1 MDMERKMRNVF
12 RRGAAAALLVLATGA
27 IAAPAAVGDLKLRIE
42 VTQDSK
48 HDLSEPMRDI
58 LARAGVMQP
67 TDGPATE
74 RFNFLPSFE
83 EITGLVQKPGDAS
96 RSQVGP
102 VNIPAPDVLK
112 AFNGLSGSESGGF
125 LPPDTT
131 GDVSPTHFFQMVNIR
146 WMLFDKTTG
155 GRVFATP
162 ANGNS
167 FFAGFG
173 GLCESTNRGDPLV
186 LWDDAAGRWIVSQF
200 AFTSQTVGPF
210 LQCVAVSQTADPLG
224 AYYRYS
230 FAYPAFNDYGKMGV
244 WRTTD
249 NAQNA
254 YLFTMH
260 EFAGSF
266 QGASFAA
273 VERDKM
279 LQGLPAKFI
288 RVGGIDAYGALP
300 FHLEGQF
307 AMPES
312 ACPMFVDR
320 NPTSTGYRIWDLCLD
335 WEAGTTSFTDAP
347 TNIASDSYAQGLAG
361 IPQLGSAVRLDD
373 FGNNTMYLAAIRA
386 YGPTGPG
393 EATAVINHA
402 VDVGAD
408 RAGAR
413 WVQFGFTPGESAT
426 STPAGEFRNGF
437 ESASPTKLAKRLLDQ
452 GTFAPGTEH
461 RWMGSINQD
470 KNGNIGFAYNVGS
483 TTANA
488 QIRHTGRARTDA
500 PGLMRDEIVPTGAIE
515 DCTPAT
521 TGAQLAA
528 PQSGRTN
535 SRWGDYSTTGVDPSD
550 DCTFWHTNEYYATT
564 SNANW
569 QTRIC
574 SFKLSECGQPDF
586 SVEAT
591 PVTLVPFCAAPA
603 ASKVFTIRAGALGGF
618 AGTVTLSTSGFPAGI
633 TPSFGSSTLS
643 PGTTTTLTLN
653 GFASTAAGTY
663 QGTVTGI
670 SGALSR
676 TTPVRFGISTAPA
689 AAPSLATPANGSTG
703 VSIRPNL
710 SWNAPGGLSYKIE
723 LSLSSTFA
731 TILETGTSTTNSY
744 TPTLLLSTTTQYF
757 WRVTPNNYCG
767 VGTVSAVGNFTTGL
781 AGVCPAGTI
790 AIPVFQD
797 DVALDLI
804 SWTTQ
809 SISGDAAAAWK
820 KAVPPAGTGLL
831 TRAWVAGNS
840 SASAADQRLISPPI
854 TLPAAAQRPITLA
867 FDAHHQYETD
877 GAVNCWDGGFV
888 EISTDAGASW
898 TPLGNQR
905 TLTDVYPGVLSG
917 SVSAGEFAWC
927 RQATP
932 GTPVRSIFTL
942 DDYAGQLVQL
952 RFRSVSDN
960 NTPGTAP
967 AGWSIDN
974 FEVKGCDPQ

>member
-1 MDMERKMRNVF
+1 MRNVF
-12 RRGAAAALLVLATGA
+12 KGSAAAALLVLATGA
-27 IAAPAAVGDLKLRIE
+27 IAAPTAVGEQKLRIE
-42 VTQDSK
+42 VGMDSK

-58 LARAGVMQP
+58 LARAGVTQP
-67 TDGPATE
+67 AIGPATE

-83 EITGLVQKPGDAS
+83 ELTGLVQKPGDSS
-96 RSQVGP
+96 RSQIGP

-112 AFNGLSGSESGGF
+112 AFNGISGTEAGGF

-131 GDVSPTHFFQMVNIR
+131 GDVSPAHFFQMVNIR

-155 GRVFATP
+155 NRVFPTP

-173 GLCESTNRGDPLV
+173 GLCETTNRGDPLV

-210 LQCVAVSQTADPLG
+210 LQCVAISQTADPLG

-230 FAYPAFNDYGKMGV
+230 FAYPFFNDYGKMGV

-249 NAQNA
+249 SSQNA
-254 YLFTMH
+254 YLFSMH
-260 EFAGSF
+260 EFTTTF
-266 QGASFAA
+266 QGTSFAA
-273 VERDKM
+273 VQRDKM
-279 LQGLPAKFI
+279 LVGQPAKFI
-288 RVGGIDAYGALP
+288 RAGGLDAFGALP
-300 FHLEGQF
+300 FHLEGLF

-320 NPTSTGYRIWDLCLD
+320 IAVGTGYRVWDFCID
-335 WEAGTTSFTDAP
+335 WEAGTTTFTNTP
-347 TNIASDSYAQGLAG
+347 TLIASDSYAQGLAG
-361 IPQLGSAVRLDD
+361 IPQLGSTVRLDD
-373 FGNNTMYLAAIRA
+373 FGNNTMYLAALRA
-386 YGPTGPG
+386 YGPNGPG

-413 WVQFGFTPGESAT
+413 WAQFGFTQGESITARIPGEFK
-426 STPAGEFRNGF
+426 GGF
-437 ESASPTKLAKRLLDQ
+437 ESEPPTKLAKRLVDQ

-488 QIRHTGRARTDA
+488 QIRHTARARTDA
-500 PGLMRDEIVPTGAIE
+500 PGLMRDEIVPAGAIE
-515 DCTPAT
+515 DCTSVT

-528 PQSGRTN
+528 PQSGRPN
-535 SRWGDYSTTGVDPSD
+535 ARWGDYSTTGIDPSD

-569 QTRIC
+569 QTRVC
-574 SFKLSECGQPDF
+574 SFKLAECGQADF

-591 PVTLVPFCAAPA
+591 PTSIVPFCAAPS
-603 ASKVFTIRAGALGGF
+603 ASRTFNIRAGGLGSF
-618 AGTVTLSTSGFPAGI
+618 TGTVALSASGFPVGI
-633 TPSFGSSTLS
+633 TPTFGSLTLNAGQS
-643 PGTTTTLTLN
+643 TTLTLN
-653 GFASTAAGTY
+653 GFNLAAPGTY

-670 SGALSR
+670 SGAVSR
-676 TTPVRFGISTAPA
+676 TAAVRFGISAAPVAAPTLTAPA
-689 AAPSLATPANGSTG
+689 NGATG

-710 SWNAPGGLSYKIE
+710 SWNAQVGAIGYTIE
-723 LSLSSTFA
+723 LSLSNSFA

-744 TPTLLLSTTTQYF
+744 TPALLLATNTQYF

-767 VGTVSAVGNFTTGL
+767 VGAVSATGNFTTGL
-781 AGVCPAGTI
+781 AGACPAGTNDLT
-790 AIPVFQD
+790 AFSDTVD
-797 DVALDLI
+797 GDKVA
-804 SWTTQ
+804 WTTQ
-809 SISGDAAAAWK
+809 SISGDAAAAWSK
-820 KAVPPAGTGLL
+820 RIPPAGTGLA
-831 TRAWVAGNS
+831 TRSWVAGNS
-840 SASAADQRLISPPI
+840 VSAIADQRLISPPI
-854 TLPAAAQRPITLA
+854 TMPAAARRPLTLA
-867 FDAHHQYETD
+867 FDAHHQYEVD

-888 EISTDAGASW
+888 EISTNAGASW
-898 TPLGNQR
+898 LPLGNQR
-905 TLTDVYPGVLSG
+905 TLTDAYPGVLSG
-917 SVSAGEFAWC
+917 SGSAGESAWC

-932 GTPVRSIFTL
+932 GTAVRSIFTL
-942 DDYAGQLVQL
+942 DEFAGQTVQL
-952 RFRSVSDN
+952 RFRSVSDD
-960 NTPGTAP
+960 NTSGPAP

-974 FEVKGCDPQ
+974 IFVKGCTTD

>member
-1 MDMERKMRNVF
+1 MRNVF
-12 RRGAAAALLVLATGA
+12 KGSAAAALLILATGA
-27 IAAPAAVGDLKLRIE
+27 IAAPTAVGDLKLRIE
-42 VTQDSK
+42 VGQDAK
-48 HDLSEPMRDI
+48 HDVSEPMRDI
-58 LARAGVMQP
+58 LSRAGITQP
-67 TDGPATE
+67 ALGPVKE

-83 EITGLVQKPGDAS
+83 ELTGLVQKPGDPS
-96 RSQVGP
+96 RSQVSP
-102 VNIPAPDVLK
+102 INVPAPDVLK

-146 WMLFDKTTG
+146 WMLFDKATG
-155 GRVFATP
+155 NRVFATP

-173 GLCESTNRGDPLV
+173 GVCETTNQGDPLV
-186 LWDDAAGRWIVSQF
+186 LWDDAAGRWVVSQF
-200 AFTSQTVGPF
+200 GFSSTTTAPWF
-210 LQCVAVSQTADPLG
+210 QCVAISQTADPLG
-224 AYYRYS
+224 AYYRYA
-230 FAYPAFNDYGKMGV
+230 FQYPAFNDYGKMGI

-249 NAQNA
+249 SSQNA

-260 EFAGSF
+260 EFSGTPF
-266 QGASFAA
+266 VGASFAA

-288 RVGGIDAYGALP
+288 RAGGIDAFGVLP

-307 AMPES
+307 AMPEG

-320 NPTSTGYRIWDLCLD
+320 IPTGVGYRVWDFCLNWD
-335 WEAGTTSFTDAP
+335 AGTTTFTNTP
-347 TNIASDSYAQGLAG
+347 TNILSDSYVQGLAG
-361 IPQLGSAVRLDD
+361 IPQLGSTVRLDD
-373 FGNNTMYLAAIRA
+373 FDTNTMYLAAMRA
-386 YGPTGPG
+386 YGPNGPG
-393 EATAVINHA
+393 EATAVINHS
-402 VDVGAD
+402 VDVGGD
-408 RAGAR
+408 RSGVR
-413 WVQFGFTPGESAT
+413 WVQFGFTPGEPT
-426 STPAGEFRNGF
+426 TTQVAGEFKSGF
-437 ESASPTKLAKRLLDQ
+437 ESTPTAMAKRLIDQ
-452 GTFAPGTEH
+452 GTFAPGTTEH

-470 KNGNIGFAYNVGS
+470 KSGNIGLAYNVS
-483 TTANA
+483 SPTANA
-488 QIRHTGRARTDA
+488 QIRHTARARTDT
-500 PGLMRDEIVPTGAIE
+500 PGLMRDEVGGSSFLE

-528 PQSGRTN
+528 PQAGRPF
-535 SRWGDYSTTGVDPSD
+535 SRWGDYSFTAVDPSD

-569 QTRIC
+569 QTRVC
-574 SFKLSECGQPDF
+574 SFKLPECGQADF

-591 PVTLVPFCAAPA
+591 PTTLVAFCAAPA
-603 ASKVFTIRAGALGGF
+603 ASRVFTIRVGALGSF
-618 AGTVTLSTSGFPAGI
+618 AGTVTLSASGFPAGI
-633 TPSFGSSTLS
+633 TPTFGTLTLN
-643 PGTTTTLTLN
+643 PGQTTTLTLN
-653 GFASTAAGTY
+653 GFATVAPGTY
-663 QGTVTGI
+663 QGTVTGV

-676 TTPVRFGISTAPA
+676 TAPVRFGISAAPA
-689 AAPSLATPANGSTG
+689 AAPTLLTPTNGATG

-723 LSLSSTFA
+723 LSLSNTFA

-744 TPTLLLSTTTQYF
+744 TPVLLLSTNTQYF
-757 WRVTPNNYCG
+757 WRVTPTNYCG

-781 AGVCPAGTI
+781 AGVCPAGTSSNI
-790 AIPVFQD
+790 VFQD
-797 DVALDLI
+797 DVAADAI
-804 SWTTQ
+804 AWTTQ
-809 SISGDAAAAWK
+809 NISGDAAAAWK

-840 SASAADQRLISPPI
+840 LNAVADQRLISPPI

-888 EISTDAGASW
+888 EISTDAGANW

-917 SVSAGEFAWC
+917 SGSAGEFAWC
-927 RQATP
+927 RQAVP

-942 DDYAGQLVQL
+942 DGFAGQTVQL
-952 RFRSVSDN
+952 RFRSVSDD
-960 NTPGTAP
+960 NTGGTAP

-974 FEVKGCDPQ
+974 FEVKGCQ